1 MLNTLLVSL
10 FWSKI
15 KQGGLYS
22 DEQLLPSPRGTIA
35 TLTNESL
42 YVGAEDNYRHANWQ
56 N

>member
-1 MLNTLLVSL
+1 MLTILLVSL
-10 FWSKI
+10 FSSKI
-15 KQGGLYS
+15 KQGGLFS
-22 DEQLLPSPRGTIA
+22 DEQLLPSPQGTIA